1 MKISILAVL
10 ALAAAFATAPVTK
23 AQDAD
28 ATALPSVPTTKVL
41 AIGTASAALTAEQ
54 RKTIMPNEVRDTVR
68 LFLAGKIDQWWSR
81 QDGNGVVF
89 LMNVSTV
96 EEAHAL
102 LEKLPLGQAKLIDF
116 TLIPVGPLKPLSIL
130 LGDTPAPQR

>member
-1 MKISILAVL
+1 
-10 ALAAAFATAPVTK
+10 
-23 AQDAD
+23 
-28 ATALPSVPTTKVL
+28 LPSVPTTKVL

-89 LMNVSTV
+89 LVNVSTV

-116 TLIPVGPLKPLSIL
+116 TLIPAGPLKPLSIL
-130 LGDTPAPQR
+130 LGDTPAPQH